1 MLTQHINTANWN
13 YNAAI
18 SVEGKG
24 KTDQQRRKVQ
34 L

>member
-1 MLTQHINTANWN
+1 MLTHHINTANWN

-18 SVEGKG
+18 SVEEQGK
-24 KTDQQRRKVQ
+24 KDQQRRKVQ